1 MIRLFK
7 SQKLII
13 VQAQLLQWLLI
24 SGEGFPANVFLR
36 SDRRF
41 ADFRPGRSGCVS
53 GEPEFMN
60 SKRIRIAKNGT
71 HIMHT
76 AHIMEPDDKTFRE
89 RRATHLVAVKNYY
102 RRYFYVYHV
111 FVAVEDSTV

>member
-60 SKRIRIAKNGT
+60 SKRIRIAKNDT

-76 AHIMEPDDKTFRE
+76 AYIMEPDDKTFRD
-89 RRATHLVAVKNYY
+89 RLATLLVAVKSIIC
-102 RRYFYVYHV
+102 RRITLYHD
-111 FVAVEDSTV
+111 FVHVNVR

>member
-1 MIRLFK
+1 MKHDAMIRLFK

-53 GEPEFMN
+53 GETEFMN
-60 SKRIRIAKNGT
+60 SKRIRITKNGT
-71 HIMHT
+71 HIILT
-76 AHIMEPDDKTFRE
+76 VYIMVPTDKTFSKR
-89 RRATHLVAVKNYY
+89 L
-102 RRYFYVYHV
+102 
-111 FVAVEDSTV
+111 DSIFT